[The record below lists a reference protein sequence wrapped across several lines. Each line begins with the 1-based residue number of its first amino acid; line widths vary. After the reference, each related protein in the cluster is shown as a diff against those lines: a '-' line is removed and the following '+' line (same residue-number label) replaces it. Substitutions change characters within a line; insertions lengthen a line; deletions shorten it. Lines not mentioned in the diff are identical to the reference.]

1 MKLRRRGTSPE
12 NLPAQIDDD
21 PVMSARVLSQILER
35 STRVQA
41 PAVKAYVARLRR
53 LNPDASP
60 AEIVTKLEN
69 RYLAA
74 VMASGAAVGSAA
86 AFPGIGTL
94 AALSAVAGETLV
106 FLEATA
112 VFVLA
117 VAEGTLA
124 ALSAVAGETLVFL
137 EATAVFVLAVAEVYG
152 IPLEERER
160 RRALVLAVLVGD
172 DSKGAIADLVGPG
185 RTNGAW
191 LAEGAEML
199 PLPLVSQLNTRLMRY
214 FVKRFTIKRSAMAL
228 GKMLPVGIG
237 AAVGGGGNRLMG
249 KKIISNARAAF
260 GPAPARW
267 PVMLHLLPAVADE
280 R

>member
-1 MKLRRRGTSPE
+1 MKVRRE
-12 NLPAQIDDD
+12 HLPARVEDDAT
-21 PVMSARVLSQILER
+21 MSARVLSQVIER

-53 LNPDASP
+53 SNPEATP
-60 AEIVTKLEN
+60 ADIVGKLEK

-86 AFPGIGTL
+86 AVPGIGTL
-94 AALSAVAGETLV
+94 TALSAVAGETLV

-117 VAEGTLA
+117 I
-124 ALSAVAGETLVFL
+124 
-137 EATAVFVLAVAEVYG
+137 AEVHG
-152 IPLEERER
+152 IPIEQRER

-172 DSKGAIADLVGPG
+172 ESKGAIADLLGPG
-185 RTNGAW
+185 RTSGAW
-191 LAEGAEML
+191 LAEGAELL
-199 PLPLVSQLNTRLMRY
+199 PLPALSQLNNRLMRY
-214 FVKRFTIKRSAMAL
+214 FVKRYTLKRSAMAL

-237 AAVGGGGNRLMG
+237 AVIGGGGNRMMG
-249 KKIISNARAAF
+249 KKIVNNARTAF

-267 PVMLHLLPAVADE
+267 PASLHLLPAVE
-280 R
+280 PGR

>member
-1 MKLRRRGTSPE
+1 MKVRRGSAE
-12 NLPAQIDDD
+12 NLPARVDDD
-21 PVMSARVLSQILER
+21 ATMSARVLSQIIER

-53 LNPDASP
+53 ANPDASP
-60 AEIVTKLEN
+60 IEIVTKLET

-86 AFPGIGTL
+86 AVPGIGTL
-94 AALSAVAGETLV
+94 AALSAVAGETVV

-117 VAEGTLA
+117 I
-124 ALSAVAGETLVFL
+124 
-137 EATAVFVLAVAEVYG
+137 AEVHG
-152 IPLEERER
+152 IPLEHRER

-172 DSKGAIADLVGPG
+172 ESKGAIADLLGPS
-185 RTNGAW
+185 RTSGAW

-199 PLPLVSQLNTRLMRY
+199 PLPALSQLNTRLMRY
-214 FVKRFTIKRSAMAL
+214 FVKRYALKRSAMAL

-237 AAVGGGGNRLMG
+237 AVVGGGGNRMMG
-249 KKIISNARAAF
+249 KKIVNNARSAF
-260 GPAPARW
+260 GPAPTRW
-267 PVMLHLLPAVADE
+267 PVSLHLLPAVE
-280 R
+280 PGR

>member
-1 MKLRRRGTSPE
+1 MRFRRKQTE
-12 NLPAQIDDD
+12 NLPAQPEDAG
-21 PVMSARVLSQILER
+21 MSAKLLSNVLESSARL
-35 STRVQA
+35 QA

-53 LNPDASP
+53 NHPGDTP
-60 AEIVTKLEN
+60 AQIVTRLEKQ
-69 RYLAA
+69 YLAA

-112 VFVLA
+112 VFA
-117 VAEGTLA
+117 
-124 ALSAVAGETLVFL
+124 
-137 EATAVFVLAVAEVYG
+137 LAVAEVHG
-152 IPLEERER
+152 IPLEHRER

-172 DSKGAIADLVGPG
+172 ESKGAIADLIGPG

-214 FVKRFTIKRSAMAL
+214 FVKRYTIKRSAMAL

-237 AAVGGGGNRLMG
+237 AAVGGGGNRVMG
-249 KKIISNARAAF
+249 KKIVNNARKAF

-267 PVMLHLLPAVADE
+267 PVQLHLLPAVE
-280 R
+280 NGN

>member
-1 MKLRRRGTSPE
+1 
-12 NLPAQIDDD
+12 
-21 PVMSARVLSQILER
+21 MSARVLSQVIER

-53 LNPDASP
+53 SNPQASP
-60 AEIVTKLEN
+60 AEIVTKLEK

-86 AFPGIGTL
+86 AVPGIGTL

-117 VAEGTLA
+117 I
-124 ALSAVAGETLVFL
+124 
-137 EATAVFVLAVAEVYG
+137 AEVHG
-152 IPLEERER
+152 IPLEHWER

-172 DSKGAIADLVGPG
+172 ESKGAIADLLGPS
-185 RTNGAW
+185 RTSRAW
-191 LAEGAEML
+191 LAEGAEMI
-199 PLPLVSQLNTRLMRY
+199 PLPALSQLNTRLMRY
-214 FVKRFTIKRSAMAL
+214 FVKRYTLKRTAMAF

-237 AAVGGGGNRLMG
+237 AAVGGGGNRMMG
-249 KKIISNARAAF
+249 KKIVNNARTAF
-260 GPAPARW
+260 GPAPTRW
-267 PVMLHLLPAVADE
+267 PVSLHLLPAIE
-280 R
+280 PGR

>member
-1 MKLRRRGTSPE
+1 MKVRRRGNGSDE
-12 NLPAQIDDD
+12 QLPARVDNDAST
-21 PVMSARVLSQILER
+21 SARVLSQVIER

-53 LNPDASP
+53 SNPGATP
-60 AEIVTKLEN
+60 ADIVAKLEN

-86 AFPGIGTL
+86 AVPGIGTL

-117 VAEGTLA
+117 VAEVHG
-124 ALSAVAGETLVFL
+124 V
-137 EATAVFVLAVAEVYG
+137 
-152 IPLEERER
+152 PLEQRER

-172 DSKGAIADLVGPG
+172 ESKGAIAELLGPH
-185 RTNGAW
+185 RTSGAW
-191 LAEGAEML
+191 LTEGAEML
-199 PLPLVSQLNTRLMRY
+199 PLPALAQLNTRLMRY
-214 FVKRFTIKRSAMAL
+214 FVKRYTLKRSAMAF

-237 AAVGGGGNRLMG
+237 AAVGGGGNRMMG
-249 KKIISNARAAF
+249 KKIVNNARAAF
-260 GPAPARW
+260 GPAPSRW
-267 PVMLHLLPAVADE
+267 PASLHLLPAIE
-280 R
+280 PGR